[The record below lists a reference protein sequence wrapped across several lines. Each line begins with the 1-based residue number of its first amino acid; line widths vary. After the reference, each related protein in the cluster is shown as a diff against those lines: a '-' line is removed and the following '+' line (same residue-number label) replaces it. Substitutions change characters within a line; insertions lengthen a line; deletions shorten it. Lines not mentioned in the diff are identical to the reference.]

1 MRISESNWQQ
11 VEAYLRND
19 DRAILPLGSTEQ
31 HAQLSLSV
39 DSILSERVAAEAAE
53 PLGVPV
59 FPVLPYGLTAMFAAA
74 YPGSPTLK
82 LETYAAL
89 LRELLDSL
97 YRQGF
102 RRFLLVNGHGGNVPA
117 GSLVR
122 EWAAAH
128 QDAQAI
134 FYSWWENDEFD
145 RLTKEIDPETRYGTW
160 HAAWLENFPWTR
172 LGGVEIPEGRKE
184 VLDAAAYRVADPEGV
199 RKLLGDGSFG
209 APYQRPDEEMLRVWE
224 VVVAGVRELLES
236 GWR

>member
-1 MRISESNWQQ
+1 MRIRELNWMQ
-11 VEAYLRND
+11 VEEYLSRD
-19 DRAILPLGSTEQ
+19 DRIVLPVGSTEQ
-31 HAQLSLSV
+31 HAYLSLETDNILAERAAV
-39 DSILSERVAAEAAE
+39 DAAE
-53 PLGVPV
+53 PHGVPV
-59 FPVLPYGLTAMFAAA
+59 LPVLPYGLTPAFAAF
-74 YPGSPTLK
+74 PGSPTLRV
-82 LETYAAL
+82 ETFVAV
-89 LRELLDSL
+89 LRDLLDSL
-97 YRQGF
+97 HGQGF

>member
-1 MRISESNWQQ
+1 MRIRDLNWMQ
-11 VEAYLRND
+11 VEDYLSRD
-19 DRAILPLGSTEQ
+19 DRILLPVGSTEQ
-31 HAQLSLSV
+31 HAYLSLETDNILAERAAV
-39 DSILSERVAAEAAE
+39 DAAE

-59 FPVLPYGLTAMFAAA
+59 LPVLPYGLTPGFAAF
-74 YPGSPTLK
+74 PGSPTLRV
-82 LETYAAL
+82 ETFVAV
-89 LRELLDSL
+89 LRDLLDSL
-97 YRQGF
+97 HGQGF

-128 QDAQAI
+128 PDAQAI

-172 LGGVEIPEGRKE
+172 IEGIEIPEGRKE

-224 VVVAGVRELLES
+224 VVVAGVRELLGN